1 MNQRPSSRG
10 TWLGVAVLG
19 LSLIPTASP
28 AATSEQIILSLE
40 EPRSGSVYSG
50 VGNVRGWAVAPQGIQ
65 RIELAIDGAYRTDI
79 PSGGLRTDVGDA
91 YPTYPNA
98 DASGFSMAFNYSNLA
113 LGSHTLT
120 VRAVDGRGDD
130 RTVTATFSVTR
141 FDNAFVNDPG
151 SVSLNGATVRDD
163 GKSILIDNLLVE
175 GKRYDLRL
183 GWRTATQGFA
193 IAEIATSQGPNSVT
207 GAVELASVKEIS
219 GWAYDAAAIS
229 VPARVKIFINGNSVA
244 TVQADRNLDGTDV
257 GWDSWDYYYAFCD
270 ANRKP
275 SCPNN
280 IFFYKPLGWTWH
292 SGDKVNVYATSQT
305 GGGEKLIG
313 SQICNIVCSNPH
325 DITSCNLSCN

>member
-1 MNQRPSSRG
+1 MSQGHLRVAV
-10 TWLGVAVLG
+10 WLSMGVLG
-19 LSLIPTASP
+19 LGLIPTESS
-28 AATSEQIILSLE
+28 ATTNAQIILQLE
-40 EPRSGSVYSG
+40 EPGNGTVYSG

-98 DASGFSMAFNYSNLA
+98 DTSGFSMAFNYSNLA
-113 LGSHTLT
+113 LGPHTLT

-130 RTVTATFSVTR
+130 RTATATFNVTR

-151 SVSLNGATVRDD
+151 SVSLKGATVHDD
-163 GKSILIDNLLVE
+163 GRSVLIYNLLVE

-183 GWRTATQGFA
+183 SWRTATQGFA

-207 GAVELASVKEIS
+207 GAVELVSVKEIS

-275 SCPNN
+275 SCPNS

-292 SGDKVNVYATSQT
+292 SGDRVDVYAASQT
-305 GGGEKLIG
+305 GGGERLIG
-313 SQICNIVCSNPH
+313 SQVCNIVCSNPN

>member
-1 MNQRPSSRG
+1 M
-10 TWLGVAVLG
+10 WLGVAVLG

-40 EPRSGSVYSG
+40 EPGSGSVYSG
-50 VGNVRGWAVAPQGIQ
+50 VGNVRGWAVAPQSIQ
-65 RIELAIDGAYRTDI
+65 RIELAIDGAYQTDI

-91 YPTYPNA
+91 YSTYPNA
-98 DASGFSMAFNYSNLA
+98 DTSGFSMAFNYSNLA
-113 LGSHTLT
+113 LGPHTLT

-130 RTVTATFSVTR
+130 RVVTTTFNVAR
-141 FDNAFVNDPG
+141 FDNAFISDPS

-183 GWRTATQGFA
+183 DWRTATQGFA

-207 GAVELASVKEIS
+207 GAVELVSGKEIS
-219 GWAYDAAAIS
+219 GWAYDAAVIS
-229 VPARVKIFINGNSVA
+229 VPVSVKIFINGNSVA
-244 TVQADRNLDGTDV
+244 TVQANRNLFDIDV
-257 GWDSWDYYYAFCD
+257 GWYFRDYYYAFCD
-270 ANRKP
+270 ANREP

-280 IFFYKPLGWTWH
+280 LFFYKPLGWTLH
-292 SGDKVNVYATSQT
+292 TGDKVDVYATSQT

-313 SQICNIVCSNPH
+313 SQVCNMVCFDSY
-325 DITSCNLSCN
+325 DITSCNLSCY